1 MLGNMRNNF
10 GADWAFGIRG
20 AIENVVRSA
29 FPGEVRLW
37 PLLTAFDFESYRV
50 ASSHVVIVLR
60 DKLSG
65 IPAGFDPKPFPY
77 PDHPP
82 VPTTQED
89 VEHWQHYLFA
99 KFSLRPEDAAF
110 IVPIHD
116 SGKSS
121 AAEDY
126 KLFSSEEKAVW
137 DFQVRYTVARQKAMT
152 QPAPS
157 SSPQAPVHIT
167 YNVSGT
173 NARVNIN
180 STDSSINSVN
190 EQAPEVFAELLAAVK
205 ASGVD
210 SERLSMLERAVREM
224 EQGYGQPTF
233 LAKYQVF
240 MSVLADHM
248 QVFGPIVA
256 PYLPALAKLI
266 T

>member
-1 MLGNMRNNF
+1 MRDNF

-29 FPGEVRLW
+29 FPGEIRIW
-37 PLLTAFDFESYRV
+37 PLLTAFDFESYLV

-65 IPAGFDPKPFPY
+65 IPSGFDPKPFPY
-77 PDHPP
+77 TDHPP
-82 VPTTQED
+82 IPITLQD
-89 VEHWQHYLFA
+89 AEHWQGYMFSKFA
-99 KFSLRPEDAAF
+99 LRPEDAAL

-121 AAEDY
+121 ATEDY
-126 KLFSSEEKAVW
+126 KLFSSNEKALW
-137 DFQVRYTVARQKAMT
+137 DFQLRLTVARQKAMM

-157 SSPQAPVHIT
+157 SSPQAPVNIT

-180 STDSSINSVN
+180 STDSSINIVN
-190 EQAPEVFAELLAAVK
+190 EEAPELFTELLAAVR
-205 ASGVD
+205 ASNIDG
-210 SERLSMLERAVREM
+210 ERLRLLESAVLEM
-224 EQGYGQPTF
+224 EENYGKPTF
-233 LAKYQVF
+233 SSKYLAF
-240 MSVLADHM
+240 MSVLADHI
-248 QVFGPIVA
+248 QVFGPIVS
-256 PYLPALAKLI
+256 PYLPALATLV